1 MATPTNLPAS
11 FVAGAILTAQ
21 QQNDLRGA
29 FRVLQV
35 KSMTYST
42 QTNKANDTFSGM
54 GLSETI
60 TPQSN
65 TNKILVIAHVNGMF
79 KGSETANNSIS
90 LKMLRGA
97 TQIYLTENCLF
108 TGTAIANRGTQ
119 TLVALDSPA
128 STSSLTYS
136 VEFSNPNNSSSVAV
150 QFNGVTSSLYLFEIS
165 A

>member
-11 FVAGAILTAQ
+11 FVSGAILTAQ

-42 QTNKANDTFSGM
+42 QVSKANDTYSGI
-54 GLSETI
+54 GLSQTI
-60 TPQSN
+60 TPQS
-65 TNKILVIAHVNGMF
+65 TTSTILVIAHVNGLY
-79 KGSETANNSIS
+79 KGAETANNSIN

-97 TQIYLTENCLF
+97 TQIYLTEGLLY
-108 TGTAIANRGTQ
+108 TGTAIANRGTA
-119 TLVALDSPA
+119 TLMAMDSPA

-136 VEFSNPNNSSSVAV
+136 VEGMNPNNASSIAI
-150 QFNGVTSSLYLFEIS
+150 QFNNVTSSLYLFEIS